1 MGLRSAWAPLP
12 SAVRVFCSDVQWEL
26 LLREAL
32 PVAADVARPPATLC
46 GMAGCVVNSRSVRRL
61 GGRVNDPE
69 GWKWVLMVSWA
80 HLLWPLMKLSGT
92 LSVIRGIIS
101 QVCCITMSEK
111 RLLIVL
117 PKLVQRYAVG
127 PLWVWNCALIS
138 LPSQMKKQ

>member
-1 MGLRSAWAPLP
+1 MGLRSTWGPLP
-12 SAVRVFCSDVQWEL
+12 SAVRVFCVDLQWEL

-46 GMAGCVVNSRSVRRL
+46 GMAGCVVNSRSARRL

-127 PLWVWNCALIS
+127 LDGGLSGSGTAH
-138 LPSQMKKQ
+138 